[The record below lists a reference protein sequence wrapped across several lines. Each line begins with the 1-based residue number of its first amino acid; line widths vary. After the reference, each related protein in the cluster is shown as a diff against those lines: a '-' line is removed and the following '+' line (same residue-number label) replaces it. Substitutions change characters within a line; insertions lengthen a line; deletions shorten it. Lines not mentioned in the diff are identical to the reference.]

1 MNGTRMTAIPTSSEA
16 GALVLSPTMLPRS
29 ENIEFRESSFFS
41 RHSALPSPN
50 EVRNRARLDEGLPT
64 RTTKTGGR
72 RRNVVLFPDVGL
84 VVKWGSNISIGE
96 GQCLWACQH
105 LLPGVVPVPEIFGWY
120 TNREVGKDEVFLY
133 MEYVQGITLED
144 CWSSLS
150 SEDKHTITSQLREML
165 IRMRQVQQD
174 ANDMFLGRR
183 HLLSLWHFPLV
194 TMVSRST

>member
-1 MNGTRMTAIPTSSEA
+1 MNGTTMTAIPTSSEA

-84 VVKWGSNISIGE
+84 VVKWGSNISVGE
-96 GQCLWACQH
+96 GQCLGLADT
-105 LLPGVVPVPEIFGWY
+105 Y
-120 TNREVGKDEVFLY
+120 FLVLCLY
-133 MEYVQGITLED
+133 LRYSGGIQIERLERMK
-144 CWSSLS
+144 CSSTWNMY
-150 SEDKHTITSQLREML
+150 KVLR
-165 IRMRQVQQD
+165 
-174 ANDMFLGRR
+174 
-183 HLLSLWHFPLV
+183 
-194 TMVSRST
+194 